1 MATVEWGV
9 PNIWTCRLHDA
20 CQLIFCSTPTDPTL
34 IQSVAQHSYFFFH
47 EFKEL
52 KMFSIT
58 GHKDLKGFAVP
69 GWQHTYVSQE
79 LTEE

>member
-1 MATVEWGV
+1 MW
-9 PNIWTCRLHDA
+9 P
-20 CQLIFCSTPTDPTL
+20 STA
-34 IQSVAQHSYFFFH
+34 IYFFR

-69 GWQHTYVSQE
+69 GWQHTTYVSQE
-79 LTEE
+79 LIILTRFVFYYEHEILMMCLI